1 MKKSSFINGA
11 FIATFAIFVAKFL
24 GIVYVIPF
32 YHIIGEQNGSL
43 YGYAYTIYNLF
54 LSLSTIGLPSAMSKI
69 VSEYNT
75 MGYYYTKEKA
85 YKIGNTLVT
94 ILGVV
99 SFVVLFVF
107 APSIARAIIGD
118 NIGGNTIEDITF
130 VVRIIS
136 TAILFVPVLSMAK
149 GYLQGHKYI
158 APSSF
163 SQILEQVIRVAVILI
178 GSYTFLNI
186 FNLGVTNAV
195 GIAVFGATAGAI
207 GALWYVLHKI
217 KKNSK
222 QLNRNVKITKEEK
235 NITTKEIVKKIIT
248 YAIPFVLFGITI
260 SIYEFVDMLTIIN
273 TLTDSL
279 GYTIKDAESIIGVM
293 NTWGNKLNSIVIA
306 ISVGLTT
313 SLIPSITSSFVA
325 NKLDDVRKK
334 INQALQ
340 VLLFVALPITFG
352 LSFLATPVFN
362 AFYGVN
368 TWGPVVFKY
377 TVFIALANC
386 LFNIT
391 VVMTQSINRYKT
403 VFISIFSGIIFKLM
417 FNVPLMLLT
426 DKLGIHGFY
435 GATSATLLGLGIT
448 IIINLFALKK
458 YIKVDYKSTI
468 QEVSKMIIGLVIMF
482 LVLLGMKFIIPLYN
496 TSRMISI
503 LIVILNAVIGAAI
516 YFAFTYKTKVIDNI
530 LGKNFVNKILT
541 KFKIRQ
547 NNSID

>member
-11 FIATFAIFVAKFL
+11 FIATLAIFISKFL
-24 GIVYVIPF
+24 GIIYVIPF

-75 MGYYYTKEKA
+75 IGYYYTKERA

-94 ILGVV
+94 VLGIL
-99 SFVVLFVF
+99 SFIILFIF
-107 APSIARAIIGD
+107 APSIAKAIIGD

-136 TAILFVPVLSMAK
+136 TAILFVPILSMSK

-163 SQILEQVIRVAVILI
+163 SQILEQVIRVTVILV
-178 GSYTFLNI
+178 GSYTFLNV
-186 FNLGVTNAV
+186 FHLGITNAV
-195 GIAVFGATAGAI
+195 GVAVFGATVGAV

-217 KKNSK
+217 KKNKK
-222 QLNRNVKITKEEK
+222 QLNRNAKISEEEK
-235 NITTKEIVKKIIT
+235 NISTKEIVKKIIT

-260 SIYEFVDMLTIIN
+260 SVYEFIDMLTIIK
-273 TLTDSL
+273 TLTNSL

-325 NKLDDVRKK
+325 NKLGDVRKK
-334 INQALQ
+334 INQSLQ
-340 VLLFVALPITFG
+340 VLLYVALPITFG

-368 TWGPVVFKY
+368 TWGPIVFKY
-377 TVFIALANC
+377 TIFIALANC

-403 VFISIFSGIIFKLM
+403 VFISLVCGILFKLI
-417 FNVPLMLLT
+417 FNIPLMILT
-426 DKLGIHGFY
+426 SKLGMQGFY
-435 GATSATLLGLGIT
+435 GSITATLLGLGIT
-448 IIINLFALKK
+448 IIINLISLKK
-458 YIKVDYKSTI
+458 YVKVDYKSTI
-468 QEVSKMIIGLVIMF
+468 QELSKMIIGLVIMF
-482 LVLLGMKFIIPLYN
+482 LVLLIIKFIIPLYN
-496 TSRMISI
+496 SSRIISI
-503 LIVILNAVIGAAI
+503 LIVILYAAI
-516 YFAFTYKTKVIDNI
+516 GSIIYITFTYKTKVIDNI
-530 LGKNFVNKILT
+530 FGKNFINNLLI

-547 NNSID
+547 KNNNN

>member
-11 FIATFAIFVAKFL
+11 FIATLAIFVAKFL

-75 MGYYYTKEKA
+75 IGYYYTKERA

-94 ILGVV
+94 ILGIV
-99 SFVVLFVF
+99 SFLVLFIF
-107 APSIARAIIGD
+107 APSIAKAIIGD
-118 NIGGNTIEDITF
+118 NIGGNTIEDITL
-130 VVRIIS
+130 VVRVIS
-136 TAILFVPVLSMAK
+136 TAILFVPVLSMSK

-163 SQILEQVIRVAVILI
+163 SQILEQVIRVAVILV

-186 FNLGVTNAV
+186 FHLGVTNAV
-195 GIAVFGATAGAI
+195 GVAVFGATVGAI

-217 KKNSK
+217 KKNRK
-222 QLNRNVKITKEEK
+222 QLNRDAKITKEEK
-235 NITTKEIVKKIIT
+235 NITTKEILKKIIT

-260 SIYEFVDMLTIIN
+260 SIYEFIDMLTIVK
-273 TLTDSL
+273 TLTNSL
-279 GYTIKDAESIIGVM
+279 GYTITDAESIIGVM

-325 NKLDDVRKK
+325 NKLGDVRKK

-352 LSFLATPVFN
+352 LSFLATPVFS
-362 AFYGVN
+362 AFYGAN

-403 VFISIFSGIIFKLM
+403 VFISIFSGILFKLI
-417 FNVPLMLLT
+417 FNIPLMFLT
-426 DKLGIHGFY
+426 NKLGIQGFY
-435 GATSATLLGLGIT
+435 GATTATLLGLGIT
-448 IIINLFALKK
+448 IIINLIALKK
-458 YIKVDYKSTI
+458 YVKVDYKSTI
-468 QEVSKMIIGLVIMF
+468 KEVSKMIIGLVIMF
-482 LVLLGMKFIIPLYN
+482 LVLFGMTFIISLYN
-496 TSRMISI
+496 ASRIISI
-503 LIVILNAVIGAAI
+503 LIVILYAIVGAII
-516 YFAFTYKTKVIDNI
+516 YFIFAHKTKVIDNI
-530 LGKNFVNKILT
+530 FGKNFINKILE

-547 NNSID
+547 NNSTN